1 MTTHERNK
9 LEVMAEEIED
19 IKANMAELKEMIKD
33 VHTLLAGNASF
44 PDQRGLVEDYNL
56 TKNKVDGLEN
66 DLKKYKSYFYALVT
80 LVGLGILNFIKDLL
94 NK

>member
-1 MTTHERNK
+1 
-9 LEVMAEEIED
+9 MAEEIED

-33 VHTLLAGNASF
+33 VHTLLAGNSSF
-44 PDQRGLVEDYNL
+44 PDQRGLVEDYNM
-56 TKNKVDGLEN
+56 TKKSVESLEA

-94 NK
+94 AK

>member
-1 MTTHERNK
+1 MTAHENK
-9 LEVMAEEIED
+9 RLEIMAEEIED

-33 VHTLLAGNASF
+33 VHTLLAGNSSF
-44 PDQRGLVEDYNL
+44 PDQRGLVEDYNM
-56 TKNKVDGLEN
+56 TKKSVESLEA

-94 NK
+94 AK

>member
-1 MTTHERNK
+1 MTAHEKNR
-9 LEVMAEEIED
+9 LDVMAQEIET
-19 IKANMAELKEMIKD
+19 IKEELTELKGMIKD

-44 PDQRGLVEDYNL
+44 PDQRGLVEDYNM
-56 TKNKVDGLEN
+56 TKKSVEAVEA

-94 NK
+94 SK

>member
-1 MTTHERNK
+1 
-9 LEVMAEEIED
+9 MAEEIED

-33 VHTLLAGNASF
+33 VHTLLAGNSSF
-44 PDQRGLVEDYNL
+44 PDQRGLVEDYNM
-56 TKNKVDGLEN
+56 TKKSVEGLEA

>member
-1 MTTHERNK
+1 MTTHEKNR
-9 LEVMAEEIED
+9 LDVMAQEIET
-19 IKANMAELKEMIKD
+19 IKEELTELKEMIKD

-56 TKNKVDGLEN
+56 TKKTVESLET

-80 LVGLGILNFIKDLL
+80 LVGLGILNFIKDLMS
-94 NK
+94 K

>member
-56 TKNKVDGLEN
+56 TKSKVDGLEN